1 MHNTC
6 GRGLLG
12 DMEITGRFERA
23 VGSLDCQSSEAPVAD
38 VDAIAGLKRAGHDMH
53 NTPGRGPLGD
63 MEITGRYERAVFSL
77 DRYGRE
83 SRRPDI
89 EAGFAREFSAVFDF
103 DLRIAF
109 PVLRYIG
116 FADSQLH
123 LSSVDR
129 QSVVL
134 AAFRRAIAHDE
145 LARRHLSTSDIHNAV
160 AVVRKCRTYRQFIDD
175 IERTACHVENC
186 TKVACSILD
195 KISRIIQRDAVSNP
209 QLLGRKRL
217 ADRERGWRL
226 AVYREKVAV
235 CWIAACKLRVPLSS
249 IGNGLSAL
257 RRIPQALRLV
267 NEYRLRAYELGLHPV
282 GVVPVVTSIRIDY
295 KVYFLDSGQIDCL
308 AVVCDL
314 FKGNGIRLPLHNA
327 GRGDEGV
334 VVEVY
339 HFENHSVGTRDAIF
353 KLLVI
358 KTALRLEAN
367 ALAVEIDDVV
377 AFRMSADAC
386 RILDPIH
393 GQRIA
398 ARRLVLPHLVAA
410 LRHRGKV
417 EILQMI
423 GDVFR
428 RCALRKQGDGGRE
441 SNRHEHILHCDVPFV
456 CGAILPF
463 CPEKGISLKGVA
475 SPPLTSAPENCNL
488 VSCMLP
494 PF

>member
-1 MHNTC
+1 ML
-6 GRGLLG
+6 GRTALLAVEVEPPRAG
-12 DMEITGRFERA
+12 DSSS
-23 VGSLDCQSSEAPVAD
+23 VDCQSSEAPVAD
-38 VDAIAGLKRAGHDMH
+38 VDVIAGLKCAGHDMH
-53 NTPGRGPLGD
+53 NTRGRGLLGY
-63 MEITGRYERAVFSL
+63 MKITGRSERAVSSL

-83 SRRPDI
+83 SRRPYS

-109 PVLRYIG
+109 LVLRYIG

-123 LSSVDR
+123 LCSVDR

-134 AAFRRAIAHDE
+134 AAIRRAIAHDE
-145 LARRHLSTSDIHNAV
+145 LARRHLSTSDLHHAV
-160 AVVRKCRTYRQFIDD
+160 AVVRISRTNKQFIDD
-175 IERTACHVENC
+175 IERPARHVENC
-186 TKVACSILD
+186 TAVACSILD
-195 KISRIIQRDAVSNP
+195 KISNIIQRDAISNP

-235 CWIAACKLRVPLSS
+235 CWIAVFKRRVPRSS

-282 GVVPVVTSIRIDY
+282 SVVPVVTSIRIDY

-308 AVVCDL
+308 AVVCEL
-314 FKGNGIRLPLHNA
+314 FKGNGIRLPLHNV
-327 GRGDEGV
+327 GRGDDGV

-339 HFENHSVGTRDAIF
+339 HLENHSVGARGAIF
-353 KLLVI
+353 ITLLVI

-377 AFRMSADAC
+377 AFRMGADAIVIFLPVD
-386 RILDPIH
+386 RQSLTV
-393 GQRIA
+393 
-398 ARRLVLPHLVAA
+398 RRLVLIDSVAA

-417 EILQMI
+417 EILQTI

-441 SNRHEHILHCDVPFV
+441 SNRHEHILHCGVPFV
-456 CGAILPF
+456 GGSIIPF
-463 CPEKGISLKGVA
+463 CPEKGISLKGV
-475 SPPLTSAPENCNL
+475 TFSAVDIRSGKL
-488 VSCMLP
+488 
-494 PF
+494 